1 MIDKRVM
8 ELREARRWSRP
19 RLAREARITRDL
31 IAKIERGQ
39 VKYPRLDTLCK
50 LQHAFG
56 LKTLDALVRCPDSTP
71 DTTPDAA

>member
-1 MIDKRVM
+1 MIDKRVV
-8 ELREARRWSRP
+8 ELREARSWSRP

-50 LQHAFG
+50 LKHAFQ
-56 LKTLDALVRCPDSTP
+56 LDTIDALVSCPDEA
-71 DTTPDAA
+71 PDAA